1 MLLGPRTEKKGLVSL
16 FSLTETD
23 LPGVP
28 VWAGGRFCVSS
39 PLSQLVVMARCF
51 GLLPASFASGR
62 SSCGVVQRTWNGL
75 LRNVPSRAGL
85 TYLPAGSSAWGS
97 LKSQQHAQVHENLLQ
112 NPVAASHVAAAT
124 AAAGAAAAAM
134 AGHIRQIYSQGSTDG
149 PYGSCLQYQHLVS
162 RHHMHNIYDMC
173 HDMSIA
179 GCHDIS
185 GGCVVLLTL
194 RLSYTHARMQ
204 F

>member
-1 MLLGPRTEKKGLVSL
+1 MLLGPRTEKKGLLSL

-28 VWAGGRFCVSS
+28 VWAGGRFYVSS

-62 SSCGVVQRTWNGL
+62 SSCGVIQRTWNGL

-85 TYLPAGSSAWGS
+85 TYSPAGSSAWGS

-112 NPVAASHVAAAT
+112 NPVAASHVAAT
-124 AAAGAAAAAM
+124 TAAAAAM
-134 AGHIRQIYSQGSTDG
+134 QPRVLPGLS
-149 PYGSCLQYQHLVS
+149 
-162 RHHMHNIYDMC
+162 
-173 HDMSIA
+173 
-179 GCHDIS
+179 
-185 GGCVVLLTL
+185 VLLPVAQAAAAAAL
-194 RLSYTHARMQ
+194 GIIWVSK
-204 F
+204 